1 MRPCAY
7 VLLVVCVGGG
17 TAAPQA
23 RTTTS
28 ALARRPPPP
37 PAGSVTDIP
46 WTDVKVGDAILV
58 RDEELFP
65 SDLICL
71 YSALPDKV
79 CFIKTTNLDG
89 ETNLKIRKPLD
100 LKGVVV
106 SNIAGAMGLNVTLT
120 AEGPN
125 KNLHKFKGKAQIH
138 NDEYGRMP
146 LSPGSAETMWQ
157 PRDDNP
163 GARAGGGGCSARA
176 ARKRARGD

>member
-1 MRPCAY
+1 MWPARPR
-7 VLLVVCVGGG
+7 
-17 TAAPQA
+17 Q
-23 RTTTS
+23 
-28 ALARRPPPP
+28 
-37 PAGSVTDIP
+37 AGSVTDIP

-100 LKGVVV
+100 LKGVTV
-106 SNIAGAMGLNVTLT
+106 SNLAEVMGLNVTLT
-120 AEGPN
+120 SEAPN
-125 KNLHKFKGKAQIH
+125 KNLHKFKGKGQIH

-146 LSPGSAETMWQ
+146 LSPGSTEMVWQ
-157 PRDDNP
+157 PRTNDP
-163 GARAGGGGCSARA
+163 GARAGLLHAVCSRRAPQAAPAHVRALARCCLTPGVT
-176 ARKRARGD
+176 RARPWLALPPR